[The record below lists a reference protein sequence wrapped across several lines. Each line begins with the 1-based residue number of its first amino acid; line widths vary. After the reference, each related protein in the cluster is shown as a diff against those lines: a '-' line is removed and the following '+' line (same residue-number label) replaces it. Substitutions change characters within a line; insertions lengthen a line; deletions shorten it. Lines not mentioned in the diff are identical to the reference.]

1 MKKPQQQLCINHCS
15 QARNNQPCATCL
27 LSTAVSSREEDTAFE
42 IAELHNKCRTTQVIA
57 DLEQSIETSKALTA
71 KINQSNNRADLIVLA
86 WAALALIVAVMWALG
101 HSTPVKICGGV

>member
-1 MKKPQQQLCINHCS
+1 MKQPQQQLCINHCS

-42 IAELHNKCRTTQVIA
+42 IAELHNKCRTTQVI
-57 DLEQSIETSKALTA
+57 
-71 KINQSNNRADLIVLA
+71 
-86 WAALALIVAVMWALG
+86 VAVMWALG